1 MVDYPWGFWAIN
13 KENSNASFN
22 IGEWFGYEQNF
33 SAQGF
38 VHNQRRNR
46 LGHVQLRNSMSIRTN
61 SKAFS
66 HQELVQ
72 LANFEEALGYG
83 GIADEELVNFNAD
96 MEIAAAMT
104 TLYDSTATSSTG
116 HADEDDDDDDDD
128 QWIYK
133 R

>member
-1 MVDYPWGFWAIN
+1 MQVLTLVSGSAMSERDV
-13 KENSNASFN
+13 
-22 IGEWFGYEQNF
+22 

-38 VHNQRRNR
+38 IHNQLRNR
-46 LGHVQLRNSMSIRTN
+46 LGHVKLSNSMTIRTH

-72 LANFEEALGYG
+72 LANFEEALGYE
-83 GIADEELVNFNAD
+83 GIANEELVDFNAD